1 MLHKAPFGVG
11 LVVIDQAWA
20 DAQHVQRFQEGCEEV
35 VRVGGAGLEGG
46 KVGLPIGIGWWDAE
60 ELDADV
66 LGVGLVE
73 EAVHLAQRICAVDDE
88 AQLRRAARTA
98 NASGDHLARQHLTQ
112 VADVEF
118 TAGRDAGVDQ
128 MVGTLFN
135 EACPDD
141 VGPVDH
147 VFTSDGNGSDDAAEG
162 DVVDLVPHGF
172 VDQHDG
178 QHGGAARLAHG
189 FNGP

>member
-1 MLHKAPFGVG
+1 MYSRRPRRGSCTPF
-11 LVVIDQAWA
+11 AA
-20 DAQHVQRFQEGCEEV
+20 DL
-35 VRVGGAGLEGG
+35 RVN
-46 KVGLPIGIGWWDAE
+46 
-60 ELDADV
+60 
-66 LGVGLVE
+66 
-73 EAVHLAQRICAVDDE
+73 DE

-162 DVVDLVPHGF
+162 TLSISFRMVLLTSRRPARVPPASRTASMVLDMVTPEDSTSSMMATRLPGTRPCLSDKAPCPGPPSMLRKMATSAPRF
-172 VDQHDG
+172 L
-178 QHGGAARLAHG
+178 AAPERRQCR
-189 FNGP
+189 